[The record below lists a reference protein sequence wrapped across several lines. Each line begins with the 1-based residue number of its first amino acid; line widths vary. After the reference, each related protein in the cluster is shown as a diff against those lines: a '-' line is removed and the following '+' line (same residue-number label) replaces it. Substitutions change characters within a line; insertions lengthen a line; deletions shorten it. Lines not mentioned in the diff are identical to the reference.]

1 MSKYKFKS
9 AYAGYDDVVES
20 DEPPQIHGLM
30 RKLRIEV
37 GGVAAVKDPNGP
49 NFPVR
54 SAKVLLQKL
63 AQAISDLDMVVL
75 PIYQEVTHQEP
86 EKIPAD
92 AKGRKLRSAVHVRTT
107 VRFIAP
113 DGSYLDSVGSG
124 HGYDADDKGGGK
136 ADTYAYKV
144 AILKGL
150 CIPEKD
156 IVDTD
161 DEELGGNEP
170 PAKTQATTAK
180 AKPKEPAQ
188 PSDTD
193 KEVAKYLERIEACS
207 TADELKALGAEVNA
221 SARQEVKTA
230 IFEPY
235 TARRNALARAGGA
248 K

>member
-1 MSKYKFKS
+1 MGKYKFKS

-37 GGVAAVKDPNGP
+37 GGVAAERQQGGP
-49 NFPVR
+49 SFPVR

-63 AQAISDLDMVVL
+63 AQAQTDLDVVVAQVGQDVNL
-75 PIYQEVTHQEP
+75 IPLADVPAGGGKPI
-86 EKIPAD
+86 
-92 AKGRKLRSAVHVRTT
+92 RSAVHVCAR

-113 DGSYLDSVGSG
+113 DGSFLETAGSG
-124 HGYDADDKGGGK
+124 HGYDQDDKAGGK
-136 ADTYAYKV
+136 ASTYAFKDAV
-144 AILKGL
+144 FKGL
-150 CIPEKD
+150 CVPDKNL
-156 IVDTD
+156 VDTD
-161 DEELGGNEP
+161 DEEMGGNEP
-170 PAKTQATTAK
+170 PAKAAAAAK
-180 AKPKEPAQ
+180 AQPKAPAP

-193 KEVAKYLERIEACS
+193 KEVAKYLERIAACS
-207 TADELKALGAEVNA
+207 TADELKALGAEVTA

-235 TARRNALARAGGA
+235 TARRNKLAQAGGA